1 MKGQTGCPGHDM
13 IVVCGPFAS
22 HKVHSEVGVDRV
34 MSELEW
40 PNCMI
45 YKKPY
50 VRIMEASDCLNIHG
64 GYRHPKRHCAD
75 FKIKENLNRINLN
88 QFYFKKFMCST
99 FKKWEE

>member
-1 MKGQTGCPGHDM
+1 MAKLYDLQ
-13 IVVCGPFAS
+13 
-22 HKVHSEVGVDRV
+22 
-34 MSELEW
+34 
-40 PNCMI
+40 
-45 YKKPY
+45 
-50 VRIMEASDCLNIHG
+50 EALCEDNGGFRLCLSIHG